1 MFDNLSLVYGNRQKN
16 NMYGFFLAIP
26 ICHIIVHLLFLKTF
40 TYLQYGFHWS
50 TLGYLHHISMAM
62 FGKIKSRW
70 NSYSTFPNIV
80 KHCLHVCLTPGRDN
94 IGHCVSSSPTV
105 GVTMV
110 YWPAWWRGFLSGCLP
125 SLLTLWLR
133 PAADK
138 HNTAVNLRIEAITH
152 GWINQS

>member
-1 MFDNLSLVYGNRQKN
+1 MGIAKKN
-16 NMYGFFLAIP
+16 NMYVWCMDSFRQFPYITSN
-26 ICHIIVHLLFLKTF
+26 IVHLLFLKTF

-50 TLGYLHHISMAM
+50 TLGYLHHYISMAM

-138 HNTAVNLRIEAITH
+138 HNTDVNLRIKAITH